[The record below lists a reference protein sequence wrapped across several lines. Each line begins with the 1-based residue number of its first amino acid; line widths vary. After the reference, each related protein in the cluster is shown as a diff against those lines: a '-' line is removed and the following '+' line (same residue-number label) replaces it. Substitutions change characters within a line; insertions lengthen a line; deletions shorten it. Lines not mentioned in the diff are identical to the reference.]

1 MEGQEKGRREREEK
15 EAREGKEEKSSSR
28 QRSGCV
34 KRKRGTLGK
43 KNRKNGC
50 ALRLGRR
57 RGCGRRRKRI
67 VQRRLNGY
75 AKPSRKCRRLWK
87 KSSSSILSSISVT
100 ETRDCIGELS
110 QSFPPS
116 VLILTSSGLMN
127 RGHLFETLQYHH
139 LRVLNKKRWLVVP
152 IYDDR
157 TISAFLPPA
166 NLNWLKVP
174 GIKADMSG
182 FGNVAQHTVC
192 QNFPVQKLPWSCS
205 FHDNSVTV
213 SIVGLLLAL

>member
-1 MEGQEKGRREREEK
+1 VNQKSTVRLATEEAKKKWVAEGWRAKWEAKKKAEEK
-15 EAREGKEEKSSSR
+15 EKKKKQEKGKEEKSCSR

-34 KRKRGTLGK
+34 KRKRGTLGN

-57 RGCGRRRKRI
+57 RGYGRRKRI
-67 VQRRLNGY
+67 AQRRLNGY

-87 KSSSSILSSISVT
+87 KLSSSILSSISLT

-127 RGHLFETLQYHH
+127 
-139 LRVLNKKRWLVVP
+139 
-152 IYDDR
+152 
-157 TISAFLPPA
+157 
-166 NLNWLKVP
+166 
-174 GIKADMSG
+174 
-182 FGNVAQHTVC
+182 
-192 QNFPVQKLPWSCS
+192 
-205 FHDNSVTV
+205 
-213 SIVGLLLAL
+213 